1 MEKISAEDIIS
12 SLFILGFE
20 KIDILLYICTLAEIS
35 LNQKAKDYFLFDDS
49 DLSSRFC
56 QSILFDGVFFKL
68 REQGDIDKVYQKR
81 NRKLLMLLEEIDFKR
96 IIKMKIAII
105 LEDKLLSYSDFLS
118 DKELEFL
125 DNINELV
132 LNK

>member
-56 QSILFDGVFFKL
+56 QSIF
-68 REQGDIDKVYQKR
+68 
-81 NRKLLMLLEEIDFKR
+81 
-96 IIKMKIAII
+96 
-105 LEDKLLSYSDFLS
+105 
-118 DKELEFL
+118 
-125 DNINELV
+125 
-132 LNK
+132 